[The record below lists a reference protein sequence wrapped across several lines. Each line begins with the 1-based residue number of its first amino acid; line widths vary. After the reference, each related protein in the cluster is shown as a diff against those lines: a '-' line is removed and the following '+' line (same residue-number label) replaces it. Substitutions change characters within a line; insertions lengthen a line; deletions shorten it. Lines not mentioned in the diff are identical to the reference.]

1 MPMTIK
7 LNGIGYIN
15 WEQASVFRSM
25 ETVCG
30 AFSFTSSADEN
41 NLFPIKVG
49 EAVEISVDGI
59 QVINGFV
66 EKLGIEYSAKSH
78 AITVSGRDI
87 LGDLVDS
94 TVGAIKE
101 FTGAVSLLDIAR
113 RVLDE
118 NNLSSVNIKDET
130 GGFETFKPIEV
141 TSAEVGMGAFE
152 FLELYARKS
161 QILLT
166 NDGKGNLV
174 FARASTEA
182 LPATL
187 KNKVGGDSNILQAST
202 NFDDSQ
208 RHYKY
213 IVQSQLNAQSQDL
226 GVSPKDI
233 ASQRGQAIDSQIRT
247 SRLLEF
253 NAEESS
259 DSQTATERAV
269 WEANIRRARSLSY
282 SPTIQGH
289 SVNGQLW
296 KPNILVEVDDD
307 FADIQATLLIKSVR
321 YAQSIDGGSTTKL
334 GLTYQDAYTLQAE
347 QSAREAIGKGL
358 TKE

>member
-7 LNGIGYIN
+7 LNGADYTT
-15 WEQASVFRSM
+15 WERANVFRSM

-30 AFSFTSSADEN
+30 AFSFTSSVDEN

-49 EAVEISVDGI
+49 AAVEIAVDGI

-66 EKLGIEYSAKSH
+66 EKLGIEYSDDSH

-94 TVGAIKE
+94 TVGEIKE
-101 FTGAVSLLDIAR
+101 FTGAVSLIDIAR
-113 RVLDE
+113 IVLDI
-118 NNLSSVNIKDET
+118 NNLQSVDIKNET

-141 TSAEVGMGAFE
+141 TSAEVGMEIFE

-166 NDGKGNLV
+166 TDGKGNLV
-174 FARASTEA
+174 FARASTEVF
-182 LPATL
+182 PATL
-187 KNKVGGDSNILQAST
+187 KNKVGGDSNILQANT
-202 NFDDSQ
+202 NFDNSQ
-208 RHYKY
+208 RYYKY
-213 IVQSQLNAQSQDL
+213 VVQSQLNAQNQDA
-226 GVSPKDI
+226 GVKPKDI
-233 ASQRGQAIDSQIRT
+233 ASQRGQILDSQIRT
-247 SRLLEF
+247 SRILEF

-259 DSQTATERAV
+259 DSQTATRRAK

-289 SVNGQLW
+289 SVDGQLW

-307 FADIQATLLIKSVR
+307 FSDIQATLLVKSVR

-334 GLTYQDAYTLQAE
+334 DLTYSDAYTLQAE

-358 TKE
+358 NV